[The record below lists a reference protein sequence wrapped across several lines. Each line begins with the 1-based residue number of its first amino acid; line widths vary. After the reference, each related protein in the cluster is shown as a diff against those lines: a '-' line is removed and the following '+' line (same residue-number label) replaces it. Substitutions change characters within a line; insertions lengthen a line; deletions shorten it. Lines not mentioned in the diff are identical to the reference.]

1 MAKLLLPC
9 LCLVTSRDK
18 CAGRPLEEVVSQAVE
33 GGVNMVQLRE
43 KDLAAGELLALALRL
58 REITGGK
65 ALLFINDRVDVALA
79 SDADGVQ
86 LGEQSF
92 HPEAVRRAAGN
103 ELLIGRSVH
112 NMNGACQAESEGA
125 DFLIVGT
132 IYPTPSHPDAD
143 VAGTDLLKQVGLHV
157 HIPFLA
163 IGGVD
168 KSNIRAVIEN
178 GASGAAVITAITG
191 SPDPALSSRTLM
203 EKIEATWASK
213 EPGAT
218 RTA

>member
-1 MAKLLLPC
+1 
-9 LCLVTSRDK
+9 
-18 CAGRPLEEVVSQAVE
+18 
-33 GGVNMVQLRE
+33 MVQLRE
-43 KDLAAGELLALALRL
+43 KDLPAGELLSLALRL
-58 REITGGK
+58 REITSGK
-65 ALLFINDRVDVALA
+65 ALLLINDRVDVALA

-86 LGEQSF
+86 LGEQSL
-92 HPEAVRRAAGN
+92 HPEAVRRVAGN

-112 NMNGACQAESEGA
+112 NVNGACQAESEGA

-132 IYPTPSHPDAD
+132 IYPTQSHPDAD
-143 VAGTDLLKQVGLHV
+143 VAGTGLLKQVGQHV